1 MPLPDP
7 LPPDGFSVLLRA
19 TFSGIKGVPLLSVAS
34 NNLTALF
41 VLHDDRVTYRV
52 MRKTERPYSE
62 IARIEASLS
71 LKQIEIIWRGRWLT
85 FTAGL
90 RKEDDLL
97 DVLRFFHAKDLPL
110 SPTAQAL
117 VDGT

>member
-19 TFSGIKGVPLLSVAS
+19 TFSGIKGVPVLSVAS

-52 MRKTERPYSE
+52 MRKTERPYADIE
-62 IARIEASLS
+62 RIEASRS
-71 LKQIEIIWRGRWLT
+71 LKQIEIIWRDRWLT

-97 DVLRFFHAKDLPL
+97 DVLRFFRDKDLPL
-110 SPTAQAL
+110 SPSAQAL
-117 VDGT
+117 VDGL